1 MTPAE
6 VRKAGENLA
15 RRTRNAQRLPLR
27 VRDRE
32 VARKV
37 AALLVNGKT
46 TP

>member
-1 MTPAE
+1 MT
-6 VRKAGENLA
+6 KAAIKQLGEELA
-15 RRTRNAQRLPLR
+15 RRTRKAQGLPRR